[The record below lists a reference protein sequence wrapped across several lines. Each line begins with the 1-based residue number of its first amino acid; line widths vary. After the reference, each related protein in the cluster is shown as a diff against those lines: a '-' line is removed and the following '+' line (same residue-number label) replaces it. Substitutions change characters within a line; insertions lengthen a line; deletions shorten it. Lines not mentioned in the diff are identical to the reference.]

1 MSWGAC
7 SGQTEAHQGI
17 SHKPSKGEIMYARW
31 IQVLTVLA
39 VIVWFTGCMESPE
52 MVPEANRELVREF
65 TDATNAHDYE
75 MVKSLLAPTF
85 TRHCQATP
93 EVAVS
98 TPDAMVAYLKMN
110 EATFPDEHIA
120 IAHMVANDSL
130 VSIWATYTGTQE
142 GPMGP
147 LPASH
152 KRMTLDFAS
161 FFRVDSGRIAEMWV
175 IWDNVTALKQLG
187 YFPPPMPDST
197 W

>member
-1 MSWGAC
+1 MS
-7 SGQTEAHQGI
+7 T
-17 SHKPSKGEIMYARW
+17 RW
-31 IQVLTVLA
+31 IRPLA
-39 VIVWFTGCMESPE
+39 GLALIVWVSGCTVSPE
-52 MVPEANRELVREF
+52 MVPEANKGLVREF

-98 TPDAMVAYLKMN
+98 TPDEMVAYLTVN

-130 VSIWATYTGTQE
+130 VGIWATYSGTQE

-147 LPASH
+147 FPPSH

-175 IWDNVTALKQLG
+175 IWDNVAALSQLG

-197 W
+197 S